1 MEARPPR
8 RYRLADIV
16 VDLDDGMLVRG
27 VERLNLTPKTL
38 GVLRLLVAGAP
49 RLVTKEEL
57 LDGVWPEQIVE
68 EAALTQRIKELRKL
82 LGDDARNPRFI
93 ETVARRGYRLIVPV
107 EEVRPDLESGA
118 SAVPGSP
125 AGDAVLEQQ
134 LAPAAVQALAAR
146 PGSTF
151 RWWATGAM
159 LMAVGVL
166 ALGWAL
172 RNGTG
177 NDASPPPERRRA
189 VAVLPFRALAPDPA
203 SDWLKTALPELLLT
217 DLSAGDRLR
226 VISGETVAR
235 VSREL
240 AFTPTDD
247 LPRDMRLRLR
257 TNLDA
262 EIVVGGTYL
271 ATPGGG
277 SREVRVDVRVTDAT
291 TGEILVAFSESSV
304 EGELLAL
311 VQRVGTRLRGALG
324 VGDLS
329 DEEVASLRA
338 ALPANVQAAR
348 HYAEGLTHL
357 RLFNFPAARAALT
370 AAVEADP
377 ASPIAHAALADAW
390 DWSGYDGRAREEQE
404 RAVALAGKLGRAQQ
418 LRLEQALRERRGEW
432 ERAEEIAR
440 ALFAFFPE
448 DLETGLSVVNV
459 LSRAGNDREAAATL
473 AALRRLPGPAGA
485 DPRIDLAEAWM
496 LDDAPARRLVLAER
510 CAREA
515 EARGAR
521 FLLAAARVQE
531 GMAYARLGEPVKAR
545 EAYEDVRRIRV
556 AIGDRFGIAK
566 VLDNEGVLLAQQG
579 ELAEARRAFEGALAI
594 GEEIGSVFGEAWA
607 RRHLAAVLVEQ
618 DDPEAARE
626 SLARATE
633 LFTEL
638 GQPIS
643 RAATQAAI
651 ARVVLGQGAATEA
664 EALALEARAGAS
676 GGKAR
681 SVEAM
686 IEAVLAVAA
695 AGQGRSEDAIAAV
708 ERSEHLL
715 AASGDPV
722 ERLDVGILCAR
733 ARAMSGRTGE
743 ALAALDGA
751 IGEARRLGLVALE
764 LEARLARAEAVA
776 LDPATR
782 TDPAA
787 HTALV
792 ADAERLGFARIARRA
807 AALPGPPKQSG
818 GLPPRRPRL
827 G

>member
-16 VDLDDGMLVRG
+16 VDLDDGMLVKG

-38 GVLRLLVAGAP
+38 GILRLLVAGAP

-82 LGDDARNPRFI
+82 LGDDARSPRFI

-107 EEVRPDLESGA
+107 EEMPPDPEPGAQGAAGARPSTFDPPL
-118 SAVPGSP
+118 AVPAVPARPAPSRSTVRWWTVGAVAVAAGALAVAWWLRDGSP
-125 AGDAVLEQQ
+125 
-134 LAPAAVQALAAR
+134 
-146 PGSTF
+146 
-151 RWWATGAM
+151 GA
-159 LMAVGVL
+159 
-166 ALGWAL
+166 
-172 RNGTG
+172 
-177 NDASPPPERRRA
+177 ASPRPERRRA

-203 SDWLKTALPELLLT
+203 SDWLKTALPELLVT
-217 DLSAGDRLR
+217 ELSAGERLR

-247 LPRDMRLRLR
+247 LPRDMLLRLR

-262 EIVVGGTYL
+262 EIVVAGTYL
-271 ATPGGG
+271 AAPGGG
-277 SREVRVDVRVTDAT
+277 AREVRVDVRVTDAA
-291 TGEILVAFSESSV
+291 TGEILVAFSESSA

-311 VQRVGTRLRGALG
+311 VQRVGARLRTALG
-324 VGDLS
+324 VGDLN
-329 DEEVASLRA
+329 EQEVASLRA
-338 ALPANVQAAR
+338 ALPANVTAAR
-348 HYAEGLTHL
+348 RYAEGLTHL
-357 RLFNFPAARAALT
+357 RLFNFPAARVALA

-377 ASPIAHAALADAW
+377 DSPIVHAALADAW

-418 LRLEQALRERRGEW
+418 LRLEQALLERLGEW

-440 ALFAFFPE
+440 ALFAFFPG
-448 DLETGLSVVNV
+448 DLETGLSLVNV
-459 LSRAGNDREAAATL
+459 LSRAGKDRDAAATL
-473 AALRRLPGPAGA
+473 ASLRRLPPPAGS

-496 LDDAPARRLVLAER
+496 LDDVPARKLELARR

-515 EARGAR
+515 EVRGAR

-579 ELAEARRAFEGALAI
+579 DLAAARRAFEEALAI
-594 GEEIGSVFGEAWA
+594 SGQIGSVFGEAWA
-607 RRHLAAVLVEQ
+607 SRHLARVLAEQ
-618 DDPEAARE
+618 DDPGAARQALE
-626 SLARATE
+626 RAME
-633 LFTEL
+633 RFVEL
-638 GQPIS
+638 GQPAS
-643 RAATQAAI
+643 RAATQAI
-651 ARVVLGQGAATEA
+651 LARVVLDQGAVVEA
-664 EALALEARAGAS
+664 EALALDARSGLAGQ
-676 GGKAR
+676 KAR
-681 SVEAM
+681 SVEAV
-686 IEAVLAVAA
+686 IEAVLAAA
-695 AGQGRSEDAIAAV
+695 AAAQGRRDEAIAAV
-708 ERSEHLL
+708 ERSARLL

-733 ARAMSGRTGE
+733 SRAATGGTAE
-743 ALAALDGA
+743 AVAALEA
-751 IGEARRLGLVALE
+751 AMAEARRLGLVAVE
-764 LEARLARAEAVA
+764 MEARLARAEVGA
-776 LDPATR
+776 LDPAAR
-782 TDPAA
+782 PDAA
-787 HTALV
+787 ARAALV
-792 ADAERLGFARIARRA
+792 ADAERRGFARIARRA
-807 AALPGPPKQSG
+807 AALPTS
-818 GLPPRRPRL
+818 
-827 G
+827 

>member
-8 RYRLADIV
+8 RYRLADVI
-16 VDLDDGMLVRG
+16 VDLDDGTLVRG
-27 VERLNLTPKTL
+27 GERFNLPPKTL
-38 GVLRLLVAGAP
+38 EVVRLLVAAAP

-93 ETVARRGYRLIVPV
+93 ETVARRGYRLVAPV
-107 EEVRPDLESGA
+107 EEVLPELEPGPSG
-118 SAVPGSP
+118 VPGSP
-125 AGDAVLEQQ
+125 AGDAALE
-134 LAPAAVQALAAR
+134 AR
-146 PGSTF
+146 PVTVSVPEPIASPRPTA
-151 RWWATGAM
+151 RWWTGG
-159 LMAVGVL
+159 AVMVAAGVL
-166 ALGWAL
+166 ALAWAL
-172 RNGTG
+172 RGGTPG
-177 NDASPPPERRRA
+177 DATPSPARRRA

-203 SDWLKTALPELLLT
+203 SDWLKTALPEFLLT
-217 DLSAGDRLR
+217 DLSAGERLR

-247 LPRDMRLRLR
+247 LPRDMLHRLR

-271 ATPGGG
+271 AAPAGGT
-277 SREVRVDVRVTDAT
+277 RNVRVDVRVTDAA
-291 TGEILVAFSESSV
+291 TGEILVAFSESSA

-311 VQRVGTRLRGALG
+311 VQRVGARLRGALG
-324 VGDLS
+324 VGDLNE
-329 DEEVASLRA
+329 EEVASLRA
-338 ALPANVQAAR
+338 ALPANVVAAR

-357 RLFNFPAARAALT
+357 RLFNFPAARAFLG

-377 ASPIAHAALADAW
+377 DSPIAHAALADAW

-404 RAVALAGKLGRAQQ
+404 RAVALAGRLGRAQQ
-418 LRLEQALRERRGEW
+418 LRFEQALRERLGEW

-448 DLETGLSVVNV
+448 DLETGLSLVNV
-459 LSRAGNDREAAATL
+459 LSRAGKDGEATATL
-473 AALRRLPGPAGA
+473 ASLRRLPPPAGS

-531 GMAYARLGEPVKAR
+531 GMAHARLGAPVKAR
-545 EAYEDVRRIRV
+545 EAYEDVRRIRI
-556 AIGDRFGIAK
+556 AIGDRFGVAK

-579 ELAEARRAFEGALAI
+579 DLAEARRAFEEALAI

-607 RRHLAAVLVEQ
+607 RRHLAGVVAEQ
-618 DDPEAARE
+618 DDPGAARQALE
-626 SLARATE
+626 RAME
-633 LFTEL
+633 RFVEL
-638 GQPIS
+638 GQPTS
-643 RAATQAAI
+643 RAATQAML
-651 ARVVLGQGAATEA
+651 ARVVLDQGAVAEA
-664 EALALEARAGAS
+664 QALALDARSGIAGQ
-676 GGKAR
+676 KAR
-681 SVEAM
+681 SVEAL
-686 IEAVLAVAA
+686 IEAVLAGAA
-695 AGQGRSEDAIAAV
+695 AAQGRREDAVAAV
-708 ERSEHLL
+708 ERSERLL

-733 ARAMSGRTGE
+733 ARASSGRTAE
-743 ALAALDGA
+743 AVVALDA
-751 IGEARRLGLVALE
+751 VMAEARRQGLVALE
-764 LEARLARAEAVA
+764 LEARLARAEAGA
-776 LDPATR
+776 FDPAARLDPAAR
-782 TDPAA
+782 AV
-787 HTALV
+787 LI
-792 ADAERLGFARIARRA
+792 ADAERLGFTRIARRA
-807 AALPGPPKQSG
+807 AALS
-818 GLPPRRPRL
+818 PR
-827 G
+827 